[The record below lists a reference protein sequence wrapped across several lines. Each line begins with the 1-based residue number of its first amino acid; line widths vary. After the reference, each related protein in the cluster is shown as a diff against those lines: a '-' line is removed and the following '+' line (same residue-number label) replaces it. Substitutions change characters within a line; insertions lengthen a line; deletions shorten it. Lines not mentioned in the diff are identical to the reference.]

1 MTAFRAVFC
10 GPRSRGLPTATYALT
25 VVAPDRAEAMM
36 LARLRARIEAPG
48 HSLATLR
55 ELADPCAPQIDYL
68 GDGPEAA

>member
-1 MTAFRAVFC
+1 
-10 GPRSRGLPTATYALT
+10 
-25 VVAPDRAEAMM
+25 MM